1 MKNMN
6 TMRMTFA
13 KNTVSVSA
21 KYKCECGHK
30 FTRKNSDW
38 FTINPFNRKTP
49 DECVKEIRE
58 EQSKRKRNCPKCK
71 RECSP
76 L

>member
-1 MKNMN
+1 
-6 TMRMTFA
+6 MRTTFA

-21 KYKCECGHK
+21 KYKCDCGHK

-38 FTINPFNRKTP
+38 YTINPFNTNTP
-49 DECVKEIRE
+49 DECRKKIRE
-58 EQSKRKRNCPKCK
+58 EQSKRKRNCPKCDL
-71 RECSP
+71 ECIP